1 MVVEITQEKVYIFI
15 IIVLCAI
22 QIIQWSWIRKCNNV
36 VSEIL
41 DHVKVV
47 TTMYG
52 AKILE
57 LEKKIE
63 NERSKNK

>member
-57 LEKKIE
+57 LERKIE

>member
-22 QIIQWSWIRKCNNV
+22 QIIQWSWIRKFNNV

>member
-15 IIVLCAI
+15 IIVLSAL
-22 QIIQWSWIRKCNNV
+22 QIIQWKWIKKCNSV
-36 VSEIL
+36 ISDIL

-57 LEKKIE
+57 LERKIE
-63 NERSKNK
+63 NERSKEK

>member
-36 VSEIL
+36 ISEIL

-57 LEKKIE
+57 LERKIE